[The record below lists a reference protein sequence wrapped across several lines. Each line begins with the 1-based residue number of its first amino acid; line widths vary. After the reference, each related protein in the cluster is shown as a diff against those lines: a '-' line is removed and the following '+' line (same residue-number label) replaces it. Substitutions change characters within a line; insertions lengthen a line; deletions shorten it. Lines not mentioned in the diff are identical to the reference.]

1 MQEITII
8 PPDSLQTTAFVTTFL
23 RTKIRP
29 IMPELM
35 YIVIGIIA
43 FTEHSTGSSKTKI
56 VLKLK

>member
-1 MQEITII
+1 MHEITII

-23 RTKIRP
+23 PTKIRP
-29 IMPELM
+29 IMPELK

-43 FTEHSTGSSKTKI
+43 CTEHSTGSSKI